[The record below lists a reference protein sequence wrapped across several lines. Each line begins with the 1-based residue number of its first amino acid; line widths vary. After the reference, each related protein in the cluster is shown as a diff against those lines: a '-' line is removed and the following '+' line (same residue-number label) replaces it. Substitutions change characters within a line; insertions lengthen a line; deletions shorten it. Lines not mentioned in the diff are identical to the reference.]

1 VDATLSPQYQLDNW
15 NNSFNTSLER
25 GNEPV
30 HNSNAFLLFNKKT
43 DEKLIEAVN
52 TGLQELIDDGT
63 VKKLSEQYLKG
74 DYVPK

>member
-1 VDATLSPQYQLDNW
+1 
-15 NNSFNTSLER
+15 
-25 GNEPV
+25 
-30 HNSNAFLLFNKKT
+30 LFNKKT